1 MKRIEKK
8 DFVFLFAE
16 NVDDPPFVQD
26 LKNLKSKNFIKT
38 IFCKYFHK
46 LVCKHLDKQ
55 NLRTDGEISKTAKDT
70 TRKLQAV
77 DFAFDSKE
85 GLEDLEGLSS
95 SKDKKKFN
103 QFEVNQQK
111 FGVGTDYKDEFYTT
125 KLDYSKLDQ
134 GQIE

>member
-26 LKNLKSKNFIKT
+26 LKNLKN
-38 IFCKYFHK
+38 
-46 LVCKHLDKQ
+46 KQ

>member
-46 LVCKHLDKQ
+46 LVCKHLDK
-55 NLRTDGEISKTAKDT
+55 
-70 TRKLQAV
+70 
-77 DFAFDSKE
+77 
-85 GLEDLEGLSS
+85 
-95 SKDKKKFN
+95 
-103 QFEVNQQK
+103 
-111 FGVGTDYKDEFYTT
+111 
-125 KLDYSKLDQ
+125 
-134 GQIE
+134 